1 MGEMAKRA
9 GLTIA
14 TDRLLWEVWHEHA
27 ETRPDAEAVIHWKAE
42 GKPDRWTW
50 GRIVRTAVS
59 YASNLRENGVRRGDV
74 CALVIRHHKDFY
86 PLYMGIGLAGAIPS
100 VLAYPNPRIHPD
112 KFRQGLEGMAR
123 NSGLDWI
130 LTEKDLEEMV
140 RPLVLKETST
150 VRGMLLPLEW
160 PEETPSPG
168 TGREMLSRL
177 RRETS
182 PGDPCLLQHSSG
194 TTGLQKAVVLSHKAV
209 LEHVSLYGRSI
220 GIGSEDKIVSWL
232 PLYHDMGLIAALEL
246 PLAFGIPTV
255 QIDPFEWV
263 QAPILL
269 LEAISREGGTLSW
282 LPNFAYNFMA
292 DRIRE
297 GELDGIRLDTVRMFI
312 NCSEPVRSES
322 HEKFLRKY
330 APAGLRPEALAA
342 CYAMAETTFAAT
354 QTDSGRAARVLVADR
369 EGLIRGEYVPHTP
382 GSSRSAKTCVSSGA
396 PIPGC
401 SLKVVDDDGKDM
413 PDGRIGEIAIRSVS
427 MFDGYRNQPD
437 KTAEVLKG
445 GWYSSGD
452 YGFRH
457 EGEYFVIGRKKDI
470 IIVAGHNIAPEDVED
485 AVNEVKGVIPGRAVA
500 FGVDDPDAGTE
511 KVCVVAETDE
521 TDAGRLKS
529 IRRAIGEAGI
539 RINATIAGVYLV
551 PPRWLVKSSSGKLSR
566 KLNRQRVLEAFPG
579 RFPGKTGEAES

>member
-1 MGEMAKRA
+1 MSKGVSV
-9 GLTIA
+9 TIA

-50 GRIVRTAVS
+50 GRIVKAAVS
-59 YASNLRENGVRRGDV
+59 FATNLRKSGVRRGDV

-86 PLYMGIGLAGAIPS
+86 PLYMAIGLTGAIPS
-100 VLAYPNPRIHPD
+100 VLAYPNPRIHPE

-130 LTEKDLEEMV
+130 LTEKNLEETV
-140 RPLVLKETST
+140 RPLVLKEAST
-150 VRGMLLPLEW
+150 VRGILFPLEW
-160 PEETPSPG
+160 PWEAPTSG
-168 TGREMLSRL
+168 AGQEMLSLL

-182 PGDPCLLQHSSG
+182 HRDPCLLQHSSG
-194 TTGLQKAVVLSHKAV
+194 TTGLQKAVALSHKAV

-220 GIGSEDKIVSWL
+220 GIGTEDRVVSWL

-246 PLAFGIPTV
+246 PLAYGIPTV

-263 QAPILL
+263 QAPVLL
-269 LEAISREGGTLSW
+269 LEAISRERGTLSW
-282 LPNFAYNFMA
+282 LPNFTYNLMA

-297 GELDGIRLDTVRMFI
+297 EDLDGIRLDTVRMLI
-312 NCSEPVRSES
+312 NCSEPVRNES
-322 HEKFLRKY
+322 HEKFFRKY
-330 APAGLRPEALAA
+330 ARYGLRAEALAG

-354 QTDSGRAARVLVADR
+354 QTEPGRAARVLLADR
-369 EGLIRGEYVPHTP
+369 EALTRGNFAAHVP
-382 GSSRSAKTCVSSGA
+382 GSARSAKACVSSGA
-396 PIPGC
+396 PISGC
-401 SLKVVDDDGKDM
+401 SLKVVDEGGEEL
-413 PDGRIGEIAIRSVS
+413 PDGRVGEIAIRSVS

-445 GWYSSGD
+445 DWYFSGD

-457 EGEYFVIGRKKDI
+457 EGEYYIIGRKKDL

-500 FGVDDPDAGTE
+500 FGVDDPDTGTE
-511 KVCVVAETDE
+511 KVCVVAETEEADE
-521 TDAGRLKS
+521 GRLKA

-539 RINATIAGVYLV
+539 RINVTIAGVYLV

-566 KLNRQRVLEAFPG
+566 KLNRQRVLEMI
-579 RFPGKTGEAES
+579 GEGAWRNG